1 MNNMNELKRNAE
13 GYYDPTAYEALKGVV
28 ESMEIKRGDIFFIE
42 NRKNIIEYSS
52 VIQDDYRPAIIVS
65 NDTGNHF
72 SNVVEVV
79 YLTSQEKKALPT
91 HCSVL
96 CRVPS
101 TALCEQV
108 CTVSKDRIGDFI
120 RTCTSKE
127 MKKVDECLMVSLGLS
142 GEQIQTPSAS
152 AAAVE
157 NEYKVQLMTER
168 DLYKKLYEQ
177 MLEKM
182 IG

>member
-1 MNNMNELKRNAE
+1 MNNMNELKRNAS
-13 GYYDPTAYEALKGVV
+13 GYYDPTAYEALKGVI

-42 NRKNIIEYSS
+42 NRKYALDFSP
-52 VIQDDYRPAIIVS
+52 VIQDAHRPAIIVS
-65 NDTGNHF
+65 NDTGNKF

-79 YLTSQEKKALPT
+79 YLTSQEKKELPT

-108 CTVSKDRIGDFI
+108 CTVSKDRLGDFI
-120 RTCTSKE
+120 RTCTDRE
-127 MKKVDECLMVSLGLS
+127 MKAVNECIKVSLGLTDS
-142 GEQIQTPSAS
+142 EIHTP
-152 AAAVE
+152 AVPTA
-157 NEYKVQLMTER
+157 NTDTVQLMTER

-177 MLEKM
+177 MLEKV

>member
-1 MNNMNELKRNAE
+1 MNELKRNAS
-13 GYYDPTAYEALKGVV
+13 GYYDPTAYKALKGVI

-42 NRKNIIEYSS
+42 NRKYIPDFSS
-52 VIQDDYRPAIIVS
+52 VIQDEHRPAIIVS
-65 NDTGNHF
+65 NDAGNKF

-91 HCSVL
+91 HCDVL

-108 CTVSKDRIGDFI
+108 CTVSKERIGDFI
-120 RTCTSKE
+120 RTCTDKE
-127 MKKVDECLMVSLGLS
+127 MKAVNDCIKVSLGLADP
-142 GEQIQTPSAS
+142 QIQIQ
-152 AAAVE
+152 AAPAVPQE
-157 NEYKVQLMTER
+157 STVQLMTER